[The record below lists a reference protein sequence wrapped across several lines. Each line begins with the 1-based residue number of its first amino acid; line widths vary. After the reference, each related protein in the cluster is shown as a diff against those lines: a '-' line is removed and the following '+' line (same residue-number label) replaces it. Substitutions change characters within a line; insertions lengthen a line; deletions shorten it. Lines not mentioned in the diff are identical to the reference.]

1 MAKRLTYADV
11 ADLPIDHPL
20 YVEFM
25 KEATEQ
31 MQMDVEIQSSLKDEE
46 SQEYFDRYIAGDR

>member
-1 MAKRLTYADV
+1 MAKKRLTYADV
-11 ADLPIDHPL
+11 EDLPTNHPL

-25 KEATEQ
+25 NEAEKQLNVDINST
-31 MQMDVEIQSSLKDEE
+31 LDEE

>member
-31 MQMDVEIQSSLKDEE
+31 MDVEIQSSLKDEE